1 MCRSDQALESSSVVL
16 DSKFNP
22 PPLLQPTSNRLLH
35 RRNSLNRH
43 PSPSPNITSTSDK
56 ILLPLAANG
65 GSLSRPRPA
74 LDRKKS
80 KSFKPGGN
88 GNVGSDNVAE
98 VASPGSIAAVRREQ
112 VALQQAQ
119 RKMRIAHYGR
129 SKSARFEKIVPFD
142 SKIKA
147 VVEERRCSFITPN
160 SDPIYVAYHDEEW
173 GVPVHDDQ
181 TLFELLVLSVAQV
194 GSDWTSILKK
204 RQDFRNAFS
213 DFDAQVVAN
222 FSDRQMVSISSEYG
236 MDINRVRGVVDN
248 AIRILEIKKEFGS
261 LEKYIWGFMNNNPFS
276 PHYKSAHKI
285 PVKTSKSDTISKDM
299 IRRGFRS
306 VGPTVVHS
314 FMQAAGLTND
324 HLTTCHRHLHCTL
337 IAAGRH
343 APPPEVEETTTGAAG
358 SEAV

>member
-1 MCRSDQALESSSVVL
+1 MCRSDQALES
-16 DSKFNP
+16 
-22 PPLLQPTSNRLLH
+22 TSNRLLH
-35 RRNSLNRH
+35 RRNSLNKH
-43 PSPSPNITSTSDK
+43 PSPTPNLTSTSDS
-56 ILLPLAANG
+56 ILLPVAANG

-74 LDRKKS
+74 LDTKKS
-80 KSFKPGGN
+80 KSFKLGGN
-88 GNVGSDNVAE
+88 GNVVSDNAAE

-142 SKIKA
+142 SKIKG
-147 VVEERRCSFITPN
+147 VVEDRRCSFITPN
-160 SDPIYVAYHDEEW
+160 SDPIYVAYHDQEW

-181 TLFELLVLSVAQV
+181 ALFELLVLSVAQV

-213 DFDAQVVAN
+213 DFDAEVVAN

-276 PHYKSAHKI
+276 PHYKSGHKI

-337 IAAGRH
+337 IAAGRR
-343 APPPEVEETTTGAAG
+343 APPAEVEETATGAAG